1 MNIIEKA
8 VVKYGYENALEQ
20 QGSSVEPTVVSASRL
35 PDNMFRESTA
45 DDINVVART
54 QDRNWPVQERLR
66 SIGMLVPGGLDTKFL
81 DEYRRIKRPILA
93 NAFGKNADLVDRGN
107 LILVT
112 SAVPNEGK
120 TYTAV
125 NLALAIAQERDHT
138 VLLIDCDSVKR
149 DASRMVGLEGMTG
162 FTDVLERNDLDLSDV
177 MWRTD
182 IPDLVLIPAGRPY
195 DNATELFASNKMS
208 DLADELLSRYQD
220 RVIIFDSPP
229 LLATPQTAVL
239 ANLVGQ
245 VTVVV
250 AAGQT
255 SVAMVNDSLD
265 LIPRDK
271 AIGLVLNKVTG
282 VLRRQPS
289 RYYGYHGYG
298 G

>member
-1 MNIIEKA
+1 MSIIERA
-8 VVKYGYENALEQ
+8 VVKYGSEKALDQ
-20 QGSSVEPTVVSASRL
+20 QGASVESTVVSAPSL
-35 PDNMFRESTA
+35 PENMYRERTA
-45 DDINVVART
+45 DDTVVART
-54 QDRNWPVQERLR
+54 QDRVWRVQERLR
-66 SIGMLVPGGLDTKFL
+66 SIGMLVPGGLDAKFL

-138 VLLIDCDSVKR
+138 VLLVDCDGVKR
-149 DASRMVGLEGMTG
+149 AASRMVGLDDVPGL
-162 FTDVLERNDLDLSDV
+162 TDVLERDDLDLGDV

-182 IPDLVLIPAGRPY
+182 IPDLVLVPAGRPY
-195 DNATELFASNKMS
+195 DNVTEMFASRKMS

-250 AAGQT
+250 AAGKT
-255 SVAMVNDSLD
+255 PVAMVNDSLD
-265 LIPRDK
+265 LLPREK
-271 AIGLVLNKVTG
+271 AIGLVLNKVSG
-282 VLRRQPS
+282 VLRRRPTQ
-289 RYYGYHGYG
+289 YHGYYDYG

>member
-1 MNIIEKA
+1 MSIIERA
-8 VVKYGYENALEQ
+8 VVKYGSEKALDQ
-20 QGSSVEPTVVSASRL
+20 QGASVESTVVSAPRL
-35 PDNMFRESTA
+35 SDNMYRERTA
-45 DDINVVART
+45 DDTVVART
-54 QDRNWPVQERLR
+54 QDRIWRVQDRLR
-66 SIGMLVPGGLDTKFL
+66 SIGMLVPGGLDSKFL

-138 VLLIDCDSVKR
+138 VLLVDCDAVKR
-149 DASRMVGLEGMTG
+149 DASRMVGLDDVPGL
-162 FTDVLERNDLDLSDV
+162 TDVLERDDLDLGDV

-182 IPDLVLIPAGRPY
+182 IPDLVLVPAGRPY
-195 DNATELFASNKMS
+195 DNVTELFASRKMS

-250 AAGQT
+250 AAGKT
-255 SVAMVNDSLD
+255 PVAMVNDSLD
-265 LIPRDK
+265 LVPRDK
-271 AIGLVLNKVTG
+271 AIGLVLNKVSG
-282 VLRRQPS
+282 VLRRQPTQ
-289 RYYGYHGYG
+289 YHGYYDYG